1 MPVMKNMT
9 GNIFLVGLM
18 GSGKSTLGRLLAKK
32 HHKPFIDTDHL
43 IEERL
48 GVSIA
53 TIFDIEGELGFR
65 QREAKILQEIC
76 ASSVGQVIATGGGIV
91 LREENRQQMR
101 QAGIVVY
108 LKISV
113 DDLVARVRY
122 DTKRPLLQQGNKR
135 DILTRLCLAR
145 EPLYAEVADVV
156 LDSSNQSA
164 SAALRQL
171 EELLMLRFDEPNESK
186 GV

>member
-32 HHKPFIDTDHL
+32 HHKLFVDTDHL

-48 GVSIA
+48 GVSVA
-53 TIFDIEGELGFR
+53 TIFDIEGEDGFR
-65 QREAKILQEIC
+65 HRETKMLQEIC
-76 ASSVGQVIATGGGIV
+76 TASGQVIATGGGIV
-91 LREENRQQMR
+91 LREENRRLMR
-101 QAGIVVY
+101 QSGVVVH
-108 LKISV
+108 LKISI

-135 DILTRLCLAR
+135 EILSRLWLMR
-145 EPLYAEVADVV
+145 EPLYTEVADVV
-156 LDSSNQSA
+156 LEAGNQS
-164 SAALRQL
+164 SSSALR
-171 EELLMLRFDEPNESK
+171 ELDEALMLYFEHYESK
-186 GV
+186 GE